1 MMPVVKNKECGRESL
16 EVEHLL
22 NDNEEDASVGKV
34 MSYFRL
40 AGFSVGLLVQC
51 VSLGAVTWIGMRWGE
66 KGADEV
72 NISRSDAF
80 LYVVLWVASH
90 LALAVWPLVWMTPFV
105 LSMTETGTSSEK
117 SSPVSFFVM
126 IL

>member
-1 MMPVVKNKECGRESL
+1 M
-16 EVEHLL
+16 L
-22 NDNEEDASVGKV
+22 NGGKEDASVGKV

-40 AGFSVGLLVQC
+40 AGFSLGLLVQF

-66 KGADEV
+66 TGANEV
-72 NISRSDAF
+72 NASRSDAF

-105 LSMTETGTSSEK
+105 LSMTETGK
-117 SSPVSFFVM
+117 SAEISPVN
-126 IL
+126 L